1 MLSVLS
7 IASVLLSTSA
17 LANDNP
23 MAFVGEAHNEAVW
36 SLYCQNPDADSQDI
50 PELTAD
56 LWIASGGDERYHEEA
71 VEWFTVLFNGEAE
84 AVLERRVPTDVMKRY
99 HEYMDLVED
108 ANPDSL
114 STILADIDALD
125 QVTMKEF
132 SGQSETLLLGTSAV
146 LRSSSELWLSD
157 MISDEGSWEDNVQYQ
172 WKDGS
177 GGMGIDWGEVIEA
190 DATGFFFGG
199 VGAAGGAALGAAWGG
214 VLTLGTLTIPG
225 AVVGGFVG
233 LAVGSGGASTFEF
246 TKQDEVRDFVD
257 GGGCDDLK

>member
-1 MLSVLS
+1 MLSVLLF
-7 IASVLLSTSA
+7 ASVLLSTSA
-17 LANDNP
+17 SADDNP

-36 SLYCQNPDADSQDI
+36 SLYCENPDAEAQDI

-56 LWIASGGDERYHEEA
+56 LWIASGGDELYREEA
-71 VEWFTVLFNGEAE
+71 IEWFTVLFNGEAE
-84 AVLERRVPTDVMKRY
+84 AVLERRVPAAVMKRY
-99 HEYMDLVED
+99 NEYMDLVED

-114 STILADIDALD
+114 STILADIDELD

-157 MISDEGSWEDNVQYQ
+157 MIADEGSLEDNIQYQ

-177 GGMGIDWGEVIEA
+177 GGVGIDWGEVIEA

-199 VGAAGGAALGAAWGG
+199 MGAAALGAAWGG
-214 VLTLGTLTIPG
+214 TLTLGTLTIPG
-225 AVVGGFVG
+225 AVVGGLVG
-233 LAVGSGGASTFEF
+233 MTVGSGGASHFEF
-246 TKQDEVRDFVD
+246 VKQDEVRDFVD
-257 GGGCDDLK
+257 DGGCDDIK